1 MCGRMSVSHRIATQ
15 RARLGFMAG
24 WSLNCA
30 FPMVWNGVGAN
41 VVIFDRVGTGAG
53 ALGGGFRR
61 RRRGGL
67 SPPAWVP
74 TASGGVQSP
83 RVGVPTASGGWALRS
98 GVGSDDVG
106 CLAGVLRWGCRRRFF
121 PSRSVRVGVPT
132 ASEGGPESS
141 GVGADGIFCRVRK
154 HRLIRRRRRRMSTF
168 EADGA
173 RRSGNG
179 GEWGLSGASL
189 RSRHLRG
196 CP

>member
-1 MCGRMSVSHRIATQ
+1 
-15 RARLGFMAG
+15 
-24 WSLNCA
+24 
-30 FPMVWNGVGAN
+30 MVWDGVGAN
-41 VVIFDRVGTGAG
+41 VVFFDRVGIGTG

-83 RVGVPTASGGWALRS
+83 RVGVPTASGGGALRS

-106 CLAGVLRWGCRRRFF
+106 CLARVLRWGCRRRFF
-121 PSRSVRVGVPT
+121 PSRSARLWVPT

-141 GVGADGIFCRVRK
+141 GVGADGIFCRVKARWVS
-154 HRLIRRRRRRMSTF
+154 RRRRRRRSTF

-179 GEWGLSGASL
+179 GEWDLRSASL
-189 RSRHLRG
+189 RTVGRTSSTS
-196 CP
+196 P